1 MTVACNRRIHQNAFR
16 PIAVALLAGCLALP
30 IAAGA
35 ADAPALGKATIE
47 YAAPSWA
54 SGRMITEVGKI
65 LLEKVGYKVN
75 VKLLD
80 TGVIYQSLATNKM
93 DVFSVAW
100 LPGQQSYFN
109 KFGDSLEIL
118 SMSYGPVPGGLM
130 VPTYVDASSIE
141 DLKKPDVRKAMG
153 GKIVGIDAGS
163 GLMLQTAKVLKEYG
177 LDYELDTSSGAAMEA
192 SFKGAYQKQ
201 TPIVVTG
208 WCPHYI
214 CAAYKVKF
222 LDDPKN
228 IYGDARDYH
237 VVRKGFRTDSPRAA
251 LLLSRINLFEEQI
264 SKMLVWVETD
274 KITPE
279 QAAQR
284 FIDTNPI
291 YVWYLI
297 GDLAPGL
304 PKPQSLQ

>member
-1 MTVACNRRIHQNAFR
+1 MTYRNPSRVGRFTAAVTVAVGLLI
-16 PIAVALLAGCLALP
+16 PVAVS
-30 IAAGA
+30 A
-35 ADAPALGKATIE
+35 ADPPALGKPTIA

-54 SGRMITEVGKI
+54 SGRMITEVGRI
-65 LLEKVGYKVN
+65 LLEKVGYKVE

-80 TGVIYQSLATNKM
+80 TGVIYQSLAAGKM

-130 VPTYVDASSIE
+130 VPTYLDASSIE
-141 DLKKPDVRKAMG
+141 DLKKPDVRKALG

-163 GLMLQTAKVLKEYG
+163 GLMLQTQKVLKEYN
-177 LDYELDTSSGAAMEA
+177 LDYELVTSSGAAMEA

-208 WCPHYI
+208 WCPHYL

-228 IYGDARDYH
+228 VYGDARDYH
-237 VVRKGFRTDSPRAA
+237 VVRKGFRADFPRAT

-264 SKMLVWVETD
+264 SKMLVWSETE

-284 FIDTNPI
+284 FIDNNPI

-297 GDLAPGL
+297 GDLTTGL
-304 PKPQSLQ
+304 QKPASLQ

>member
-1 MTVACNRRIHQNAFR
+1 MHTAMTYRNPSHVTRFAAAATVAVGLLI
-16 PIAVALLAGCLALP
+16 PVAVS
-30 IAAGA
+30 A
-35 ADAPALGKATIE
+35 ADPPALGKPTIA

-54 SGRMITEVGKI
+54 SGRMITEVGRI
-65 LLEKVGYKVN
+65 LLEKVGYKVE

-80 TGVIYQSLATNKM
+80 TGVIYQSLAAGKM

-130 VPTYVDASSIE
+130 VPTYLDATSIE
-141 DLKKPDVRKAMG
+141 DLKKPDVRKALG

-163 GLMLQTAKVLKEYG
+163 GLMLQTQKVLKEYN
-177 LDYELDTSSGAAMEA
+177 LDYELVTSSGAAMEA

-208 WCPHYI
+208 WCPHYL

-228 IYGDARDYH
+228 VYGDARDYH
-237 VVRKGFRTDSPRAA
+237 VVRKGFRTDFPRAT

-264 SKMLVWVETD
+264 SKMLVWSETE

-284 FIDTNPI
+284 FIDNNPI

-297 GDLAPGL
+297 GDLTTGL
-304 PKPQSLQ
+304 PKPASLQ

>member
-1 MTVACNRRIHQNAFR
+1 MNTAIVSRRLHRTTRFAVAATVAIGL
-16 PIAVALLAGCLALP
+16 AVPTAVR
-30 IAAGA
+30 A
-35 ADAPALGKATIE
+35 ADPPPLGKATIA

-65 LLEKVGYKVN
+65 LLEKVGYKVE

-80 TGVIYQSLATNKM
+80 TGVIYQSLAAGKM

-130 VPTYVDASSIE
+130 VPAYLEASSIE
-141 DLKKPDVRKAMG
+141 DLKKPDVRKALG

-163 GLMLQTAKVLKEYG
+163 GLMLQTQKVLKEYA
-177 LDYELDTSSGAAMEA
+177 LDYELVASSGAAMES

-201 TPIVVTG
+201 APIVVTG

-222 LDDPKN
+222 LDDPKS

-237 VVRKGFRTDSPRAA
+237 VVRKGFRTDFPRAS
-251 LLLSRINLFEEQI
+251 LLLGRINLFEEQI
-264 SKMLVWVETD
+264 SKMLVWVETE

-284 FIDTNPI
+284 FLDNNPI
-291 YVWYLI
+291 LVWYLI
-297 GDLAPGL
+297 GDLASGL
-304 PKPQSLQ
+304 QKPASLQ

>member
-1 MTVACNRRIHQNAFR
+1 MVFRNLRRAAR
-16 PIAVALLAGCLALP
+16 IAAAAALALGLVLP
-30 IAAGA
+30 TAARA
-35 ADAPALGKATIE
+35 ADPPPLGKAAIA
-47 YAAPSWA
+47 YAAPSWT
-54 SGRMITEVGKI
+54 SGRLFTELGRI
-65 LLEKVGYKVN
+65 LLEKIGYKVE

-80 TGVIYQSLATNKM
+80 TGVIYQSLATGKM
-93 DVFSVAW
+93 DLFSIAW

-130 VPTYVDASSIE
+130 VPAYLDANSIE
-141 DLKKPDVRKAMG
+141 DLKKPDVRKALG

-163 GLMLQTAKVLKEYG
+163 GLMLQTQKVLKEYG
-177 LDYELDTSSGAAMEA
+177 LDYELVTSSGAAMEA

-201 TPIVVTG
+201 APIVVTG
-208 WCPHYI
+208 WCPHYM

-222 LDDPKN
+222 LDDPKGV
-228 IYGDARDYH
+228 YGDARDYH
-237 VVRKGFRTDSPRAA
+237 VVRKGFRTDFPRAT
-251 LLLSRINLFEEQI
+251 LLLSRLNLLEEQM

-284 FIDTNPI
+284 FLDANPVL
-291 YVWYLI
+291 VWYMI
-297 GDLAPGL
+297 GDLGATMQ
-304 PKPQSLQ
+304 KPAALQ